1 MCSTMCSGRFAVH
14 DPKPRPEPGREIT
27 NHTSRLHNS
36 IHVVTSQAS
45 QPHNSTR
52 VVTNQTSQPHNSTH
66 VVTNQTSQ
74 PHNST
79 HVVTNQTSQPHNST
93 GVPHVRTS
101 VRGPKKMGEAQPQLL
116 FSSSKPQTQRSLQAA
131 HSIGGQG

>member
-45 QPHNSTR
+45 QPHNSIR
-52 VVTNQTSQPHNSTH
+52 